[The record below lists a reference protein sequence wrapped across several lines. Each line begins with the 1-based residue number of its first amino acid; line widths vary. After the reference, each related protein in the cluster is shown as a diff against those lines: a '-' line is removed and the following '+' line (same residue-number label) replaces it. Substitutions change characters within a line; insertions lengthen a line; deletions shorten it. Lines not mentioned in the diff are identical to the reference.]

1 MQQPRKRLK
10 YCCHSNTVWIEK
22 QIICRTILFY
32 FVQPQ
37 FHKRHGRWVLRF
49 ADGDVAEGCYVNSRE
64 HGHWIVRSDWDGHSC
79 LLIPSPLHVCR
90 LMRIS
95 RLNWALNL
103 FLDSRL
109 ASYTEANIA
118 QRFCSASSCS
128 SHQSS
133 EILSSSCQNLHTTSK
148 SVSTCLIIDT
158 VLAIVCV
165 WGRSGVIIL
174 LISYLEFTCK
184 VRYIGCLSLYCRSP
198 LCLLSTSY
206 LSLDKLQKDAVSCLP
221 ASKTKR

>member
-1 MQQPRKRLK
+1 M
-10 YCCHSNTVWIEK
+10 
-22 QIICRTILFY
+22 
-32 FVQPQ
+32 
-37 FHKRHGRWVLRF
+37 
-49 ADGDVAEGCYVNSRE
+49 
-64 HGHWIVRSDWDGHSC
+64 HSC

-95 RLNWALNL
+95 RLNVALNL

-118 QRFCSASSCS
+118 QHFCTASSCS
-128 SHQSS
+128 SHQNS
-133 EILSSSCQNLHTTSK
+133 EILSRSCQNLHTTSK

-158 VLAIVCV
+158 VISV
-165 WGRSGVIIL
+165 WGRSGVIIF
-174 LISYLEFTCK
+174 ISYLEFTCK
-184 VRYIGCLSLYCRSP
+184 VRYIGCISLYCRSP